1 MKRDI
6 TRRARLVRLVRRW
19 RPDRNPLRRVADR
32 VEAAIMMALVA
43 VFLCGAPVAAISASQ
58 WAASSG
64 SQAEHAQAAW
74 HRVPAV
80 LLQNAPAAAHA
91 LVQASLE
98 PQVRAQWTAPAR
110 VRHTGLVY
118 APPGARAGSTVG
130 IWTDS
135 SGRLTGSP
143 VQGRDI
149 VARIAMAALLA
160 TVAVAAILAV
170 LGLLARW
177 ALDRRRLAAWDAH
190 WSATGPQWT
199 GRR

>member
-1 MKRDI
+1 MRRGI
-6 TRRARLVRLVRRW
+6 TRRARLARLIRRW
-19 RPDRNPLRRVADR
+19 RPDRNPLRRGADR
-32 VEAAIMMALVA
+32 IEAAILTALVA
-43 VFLCGAPVAAISASQ
+43 VFLSGAPVAAISAGQ

-64 SQAEHAQAAW
+64 LQAEHAQAAW
-74 HRVPAV
+74 HHVPAV
-80 LLQNAPAAAHA
+80 LLHNAPAAAHA
-91 LVQASLE
+91 LFQASVE
-98 PQVRAQWTAPAR
+98 PQVRAQWTAAG

-118 APPGARAGSTVG
+118 APAGARAGSTVG

-135 SGRLTGSP
+135 SGRVTGNP
-143 VQGRDI
+143 VQGGDI

-160 TVAVAAILAV
+160 SVAVAAVLAA